1 MIFRR
6 KKDSVSDKKVTKKDK
21 SKTKKDESSSSDSS
35 SALSEFDL
43 LFARCASAASSI
55 ALSLKAVQKEAD
67 IEEFVYTI
75 EQVSSGI
82 EQASKKYHPSPS
94 FATQLAQ
101 FALQLEAYD
110 KNLQH
115 HGKRLGDVFLSAR
128 RRPALAQHNNRVY
141 HELKFILEAALP
153 QKELDIAPESGG
165 VTSTRKRSLG
175 QLTSQEAQAFW
186 KKHFLD
192 LELEMVPWDR
202 FLANYSSATG
212 LKLELADEILLKHVL
227 DNDNIGAVT
236 PKELNSFWKAFGP
249 IEKSLQNVKEI
260 YKQKW
265 FHHFLSVEEVI
276 RSLSDQPPGTFL
288 VRFSRSKSDA
298 FALEYV
304 ESKGKVRTVL
314 IKNNMPHGVSIAEE
328 HNVEKTFGS
337 IHQLIQHYSDTLK
350 YPFHSDL
357 LHKNWF
363 FGDIS
368 LVEAEEM
375 LFGCPSG
382 TFMIRFSDT
391 GRFQYA
397 ASYVSKGKDPL
408 SPGYI
413 RHIQIMKVPSG
424 FSMTLPG
431 AENGS
436 NSSTTTDELSPFA
449 SVVYPSLPKLI
460 ANCRSIFRF
469 NYDPDNVP
477 RVRLAEFIDGPP
489 SSPGKPVEI
498 EGPGTADGVGV
509 KLNLHAQVAAQTLA
523 SYPKGS
529 LGWQVV
535 CDQFKIRMLGN
546 RVLFVICDGCGWGP
560 KPREA
565 AIRAAKEIID
575 QMSDKVVQAKMEDT
589 LDCKHFLL
597 RSFNLAHEAILKG
610 KEDIWLAGTT
620 TLLAGMLLQIH
631 PSAAADPAIPEWALV
646 CASVGDCKCFVW
658 NTISKTAVDVT
669 QGNRRNLRDASD
681 PGGRIGPF
689 IEPHGH
695 PDLRNLAAYFWPL
708 KNEEVV
714 IAASDGI
721 HDNLEPE
728 CIALTPSQAFQ
739 KLSNHLLQ
747 RFRLPS
753 SLPAPQT
760 PSPPSSTVPTD

>member
-1 MIFRR
+1 
-6 KKDSVSDKKVTKKDK
+6 
-21 SKTKKDESSSSDSS
+21 
-35 SALSEFDL
+35 L
-43 LFARCASAASSI
+43 
-55 ALSLKAVQKEAD
+55 
-67 IEEFVYTI
+67 
-75 EQVSSGI
+75 
-82 EQASKKYHPSPS
+82 
-94 FATQLAQ
+94 
-101 FALQLEAYD
+101 
-110 KNLQH
+110 
-115 HGKRLGDVFLSAR
+115 
-128 RRPALAQHNNRVY
+128 
-141 HELKFILEAALP
+141 
-153 QKELDIAPESGG
+153 
-165 VTSTRKRSLG
+165 
-175 QLTSQEAQAFW
+175 
-186 KKHFLD
+186 
-192 LELEMVPWDR
+192 
-202 FLANYSSATG
+202 
-212 LKLELADEILLKHVL
+212 
-227 DNDNIGAVT
+227 
-236 PKELNSFWKAFGP
+236 KAFGP
-249 IEKSLQNVKEI
+249 IEKSLQNVKDI

-337 IHQLIQHYSDTLK
+337 IHQLIQHYSETLK
-350 YPFHSDL
+350 SPFHSDL

-368 LVEAEEM
+368 SDEAEEM
-375 LFGCPSG
+375 LFGRPSG

-397 ASYVSKGKDPL
+397 ASYVSKGKDPV

-424 FSMTLPG
+424 FAMTLPG

-436 NSSTTTDELSPFA
+436 NSSSTTDELTPFA

-460 ANCRSIFRF
+460 ANSRSIFRF

-477 RVRLAEFIDGPP
+477 RVRLAEFIDSAP

-498 EGPGTADGVGV
+498 EGPGMADGVGV

-535 CDQFKIRMLGN
+535 CDQFKIRVLGN

-631 PSAAADPAIPEWALV
+631 PSAAADPAIPEWSLV

-728 CIALTPSQAFQ
+728 CIALTPVQAFE
-739 KLSNHLLQ
+739 KLPTNLLQ
-747 RFRLPS
+747 RFRLPA
-753 SLPAPQT
+753 SLPLPTT
-760 PSPPSSTVPTD
+760 PVPTASTVPNAVLKHAWDSLGSADNKLVDRLKGAFMAQKMTELLQTGPADLPSLCEALMQHSFNTTSPSRSFMEQNPDKSEPKDRQQYPGKMDHCTTIALACPATYYIPPTLSTTINVPSVKFQQVGESNGSSSSSSAGIAGGKKKSPRGHSPTSSAASLTESSSSLRAEAEMLSSNSQARGDADDRVD